1 MEKDNGISLSAVMSG
16 LIIGVAFVVILALV
30 MNPQPVQNLEMA
42 QDHNTTPEEIAESKR
57 LFDAASNYTILKE
70 ANRKFG
76 SGGHFI
82 SGRAQIDDSPQTLA
96 KFRNVDDAKAVIQ
109 YVITKGLYL
118 GEGDRGVKITIVVD
132 SNYMP
137 AETYVK
143 CLGADIAEEEG
154 TDIGRLSNAIECA

>member
-1 MEKDNGISLSAVMSG
+1 MPLSAVTSG
-16 LIIGVAFVVILALV
+16 LIVGIAFVVILAVLMV
-30 MNPQPVQNLEMA
+30 PQPVQNLELV

-82 SGRAQIDDSPQTLA
+82 IGRAQIDDSPQTLA

-143 CLGADIAEEEG
+143 CLSQDIEEEET
-154 TDIGRLSNAIECA
+154 TDIGRLTNTIECA